1 MSELFGESEA
11 EAPPRV
17 RADAPLAERMRPRS
31 AEEILGQT
39 HLLGVGG
46 ALRNALVGGEIGS
59 MVLWGPPGTGK
70 TTIAQLLAARADL
83 EFATFSAVL
92 SGIKEVREAMER
104 ARRLRASNGRRTL
117 LFVDEIHRFNKAQQD
132 AFLPFVERGD
142 VVLVGATTENPSFE
156 VVGPLISRVSVHVLQ
171 PLGEED
177 LARLLRRALE
187 DRERGLG
194 ARELSARDEQL
205 LAIARYASGDARRAL
220 GALETAARLCD
231 VRQPIPDA
239 AVQQAISGRALL
251 YDKAGDQHYDL
262 ISALHKSVR
271 NSDPDAALYWL
282 ARMLEA
288 GEDPLFL
295 ARRMVRMA
303 AEDVG
308 LADPAALRIA
318 IAARDAFHF
327 LGHPEGDLALAE
339 LAVYL
344 ALAPKS
350 NALYRAWGEALAEV
364 RAGTAH
370 PVPPQLRNAPTALMK
385 DLGWGRGYQYAHD
398 DPDAVTAMDCLPEA
412 LRGRAF
418 YKPTAHG
425 FEARIR
431 ERLATLRAAVARKRG
446 EHSSEG

>member
-1 MSELFGESEA
+1 VSDLFGEA
-11 EAPPRV
+11 AMPTRPAP
-17 RADAPLAERMRPRS
+17 RADAPLAERMRPIS
-31 AEEILGQT
+31 PDEIVGQAQ
-39 HLLGVGG
+39 LLGSGG
-46 ALRNALVGGEIGS
+46 ALRAALAGGEIGS

-83 EFATFSAVL
+83 EFVTFSAVL
-92 SGIKEVREAMER
+92 SGIKEVRESMER
-104 ARRLRASNGRRTL
+104 ARRLRQASGRRTL

-142 VVLVGATTENPSFE
+142 VVLIGATTENPSFE

-171 PLGEED
+171 PLSEED

-205 LAIARYASGDARRAL
+205 LALARYASGDARRAL
-220 GALETAARLCD
+220 GALEAAARLCD
-231 VRQPIPDA
+231 LRQPLSDA

-282 ARMLEA
+282 ARMIES
-288 GEDPLFL
+288 GEDPLYL

-308 LADPAALRIA
+308 LADPSALRLA

-350 NALYRAWGEALAEV
+350 NALYKAWGAVVAEV

-370 PVPPQLRNAPTALMK
+370 PVPQHLRNAPTALMK
-385 DLGWGRGYQYAHD
+385 DLGWGKGYEYAHD
-398 DPDAVTAMDCLPEA
+398 APDAVTAMDCLPDA
-412 LRGRAF
+412 LRGRSF
-418 YKPTAHG
+418 YRPTERG
-425 FEARIR
+425 LEARIR
-431 ERLATLRAAVARKRG
+431 ERLAELRAAIESRRVMD
-446 EHSSEG
+446 